1 MACTGLPSIL
11 PGGDRLRDLR
21 VVGRHHRQRAVRM
34 GILCSQV
41 NSDRE
46 DEASRRSQRQP
57 IRNIPMCEH
66 ADTNRPLSPSDLEDT
81 ALIAL
86 VASGDRVAFEKL
98 YSAHHH
104 RISRFLARFIRS
116 RESLEEIIDDTFM
129 VVWSN
134 ARHFRHSSR
143 LSTWIVGIGYRTAL
157 KSLRGTGHQ
166 MVSQNIEDLTA
177 VRPDHAVV
185 CEQKDWVGKAL
196 NRLPL
201 EQRLILELAYGL
213 GHSIEEI
220 AAITC
225 SPIGTVKTRMFHA
238 REKLRHYLP
247 ALGTPRGKRLFRS
260 CDYTL

>member
-1 MACTGLPSIL
+1 
-11 PGGDRLRDLR
+11 
-21 VVGRHHRQRAVRM
+21 
-34 GILCSQV
+34 
-41 NSDRE
+41 
-46 DEASRRSQRQP
+46 
-57 IRNIPMCEH
+57 MCER
-66 ADTNRPLSPSDLEDT
+66 AGTNRPRSPSDLEDT

-104 RISRFLARFIRS
+104 RIARFLARFIRS
-116 RESLEEIIDDTFM
+116 RENLEEIIDDTFM
-129 VVWSN
+129 VVWRD
-134 ARHFRHSSR
+134 ARRFRHESR

-157 KSLRGTGHQ
+157 KSIRGAKYQ
-166 MVSQNIEDLTA
+166 MMSQSIEDLTED
-177 VRPDHAVV
+177 RPNHAVE
-185 CEQKDWVGKAL
+185 CEQKDWVKKGL
-196 NRLPL
+196 DRLPL

-247 ALGTPRGKRLFRS
+247 ALGTPSVKVDASPSLGGGGQFPEASRFSMRQNAVDPRKF
-260 CDYTL
+260 